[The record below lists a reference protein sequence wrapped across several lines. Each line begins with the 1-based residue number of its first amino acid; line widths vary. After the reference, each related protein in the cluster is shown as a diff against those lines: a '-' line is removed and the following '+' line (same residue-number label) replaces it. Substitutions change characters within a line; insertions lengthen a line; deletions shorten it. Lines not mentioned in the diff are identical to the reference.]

1 MKKINCIMF
10 IMFMI
15 IFISSF
21 SVKATVN
28 NTTTYQY
35 KDFVYIYRGEN
46 IQIIDYYGKNYGK
59 KSKVIVPSEIN
70 GRKVVKFG
78 YNFYKDKKYYEN
90 NVDSLMLWGFIDDA
104 YVKEIYFPNSIK
116 EIEGMSF
123 VNCKNLKKVVLGNG
137 IKHLDNT
144 TFLNCKNLE
153 QLKLSES
160 LDEFE
165 CCIIDDTKVKRISLG
180 KKIKSFIDN
189 GGDECLQSVNVSK
202 KNKYYSS
209 KSGVLYN
216 KKKTKIV
223 YYPRCKKN
231 KTLKLPKTITN
242 IEKYKL
248 SDKVYLKSVFLPK
261 SMKKIGIG
269 AFFNDNKLSKV
280 IFTGKMNIRI
290 ENKAFIGCKKL
301 KKITIPKSVKKIG
314 KKAFGYKLNGSKIKG
329 FTIKGYKGTA
339 AEKYAKKNKFKF
351 VELD

>member
-1 MKKINCIMF
+1 MKKINCIML
-10 IMFMI
+10 MI

-28 NTTTYQY
+28 NTTTYKY
-35 KDFVYIYRGEN
+35 KEFFYIYRGEN
-46 IQIIDYYGKNYGK
+46 IQIIDYYGK
-59 KSKVIVPSEIN
+59 KSKVIVPSEIE

-78 YNFYKDKKYYEN
+78 YNYSKDKKYYEN

-165 CCIIDDTKVKRISLG
+165 CSIIDDTKVKRISLG
-180 KKIKSFIDN
+180 EKIKSFIDN

-202 KNKYYSS
+202 KNKYFSS
-209 KSGVLYN
+209 KRGVLYN

-231 KTLKLPKTITN
+231 NSFIIPKTITN

-261 SMKKIGIG
+261 SMKKIGTG

-280 IFTGKMNIRI
+280 VFKGKMNIRI
-290 ENKAFIGCKKL
+290 ENKAFMGCKGL
-301 KKITIPKSVKKIG
+301 KKVTIPKNIKKIG

>member
-1 MKKINCIMF
+1 M
-10 IMFMI
+10 
-15 IFISSF
+15 
-21 SVKATVN
+21 
-28 NTTTYQY
+28 Q
-35 KDFVYIYRGEN
+35 
-46 IQIIDYYGKNYGK
+46 
-59 KSKVIVPSEIN
+59 
-70 GRKVVKFG
+70 
-78 YNFYKDKKYYEN
+78 
-90 NVDSLMLWGFIDDA
+90 
-104 YVKEIYFPNSIK
+104 
-116 EIEGMSF
+116 
-123 VNCKNLKKVVLGNG
+123 
-137 IKHLDNT
+137 
-144 TFLNCKNLE
+144 
-153 QLKLSES
+153 
-160 LDEFE
+160 
-165 CCIIDDTKVKRISLG
+165 
-180 KKIKSFIDN
+180 
-189 GGDECLQSVNVSK
+189 
-202 KNKYYSS
+202 
-209 KSGVLYN
+209 
-216 KKKTKIV
+216 
-223 YYPRCKKN
+223 KN